1 MTDTTDTAPAK
12 PPHAAGPPRVPTGRR
27 PAPSPRSG
35 RGGLL
40 RRLTPW
46 LFLAVPLVL
55 LVAFTYVPVANMVY
69 YSFTDWDGVS
79 PDRNFTGIDN

>member
-1 MTDTTDTAPAK
+1 MTQTT
-12 PPHAAGPPRVPTGRR
+12 HAAPGKVPRAEAPPPRTTRR
-27 PAPSPRSG
+27 SAPP

-55 LVAFTYVPVANMVY
+55 LVTFTYVPVANMVY